1 MDVDKNKYKVWKLP
15 NWLLLH
21 WIINPGLA
29 FNELVLGQR
38 IPKVSLIDKQ
48 SDAPLMER
56 QYVPCPHCNTIH
68 NGLLWSKKNAF
79 GNWFGYV
86 CPSCHNIIP
95 CLWNITSIL
104 LLTITFPIWGW
115 FKTSLKNKWLR
126 NRIERLQ
133 DVSGNELPTAQKT
146 SWLKMGLLYAAFMFC
161 VMALPDII
169 REKATYT
176 DIGIQVIIWL
186 VAGLLFGG
194 LMQLI
199 LGQSKS
205 KKE

>member
-1 MDVDKNKYKVWKLP
+1 
-15 NWLLLH
+15 
-21 WIINPGLA
+21 
-29 FNELVLGQR
+29 
-38 IPKVSLIDKQ
+38 
-48 SDAPLMER
+48 
-56 QYVPCPHCNTIH
+56 
-68 NGLLWSKKNAF
+68 
-79 GNWFGYV
+79 
-86 CPSCHNIIP
+86 
-95 CLWNITSIL
+95 
-104 LLTITFPIWGW
+104 
-115 FKTSLKNKWLR
+115 
-126 NRIERLQ
+126 
-133 DVSGNELPTAQKT
+133 
-146 SWLKMGLLYAAFMFC
+146 MFC

>member
-1 MDVDKNKYKVWKLP
+1 M
-15 NWLLLH
+15 
-21 WIINPGLA
+21 

-48 SDAPLMER
+48 SDSPLMGR
-56 QYVPCPHCNTIH
+56 QYVPCLHRNTIH
-68 NGLLWSKKNAF
+68 NGLLWSKRNAF
-79 GNWFGYV
+79 GCWFEHV
-86 CPSCHNIIP
+86 CQSCHNIIP